1 MELNRDNYYTPE
13 ADMEY
18 MSCSQFQSF
27 QACEAAALA
36 KLQGRW
42 LEEPSEAFIVG
53 NYFHTAMES
62 EEAHLQFCD
71 ENFHAIY
78 KTKVIKGKGGLPDM
92 EVITGKKAPYEQ
104 ADVMLAAAHN
114 DALIQSLIDMPGEN
128 EKIMTGLIWG
138 VPWRIRLDKYVE
150 NGRMIIDW
158 KTVASIGELKWSDKY
173 REKVTFIE
181 AYDYMMRAAVYSEV
195 EKQNAGSEE
204 DPNFVIVAISKQDPP
219 DKEVLLLNHRT
230 RYDFELELI
239 GKKLPYFQAIK
250 EGRMKPKR
258 CGTCA
263 YCRSTKKLYEIRPYY
278 SLMPEYRGD
287 PEDDYAAEFG
297 TGEAVADS
305 PEERDMEPVSSMSEP
320 DKLGETLGRD
330 VDAVRS

>member
-27 QACEAAALA
+27 EACEAAALA

-42 LEEPSEAFIVG
+42 QDEPSEAFVVG

-62 EEAHLQFCD
+62 DEAHAQFCE
-71 ENFHAIY
+71 ENFHTIY
-78 KTKVIKGKGGLPDM
+78 KTKVIKGKGGLPDT
-92 EVITGKKAPYEQ
+92 EVITGKKASFEQ
-104 ADVMLAAAHN
+104 ADAMLAAAHN

-138 VPWRIRLDKYVE
+138 VPWRIRLDKYVPD
-150 NGRMIIDW
+150 GRMIIDW
-158 KTVASIGELKWSDKY
+158 KTVANISELKWSDKY
-173 REKVTFIE
+173 RERVTFIE
-181 AYDYMMRAAVYSEV
+181 AYDYMMRAAVYSEI
-195 EKQNAGSEE
+195 EKQNAGSAE

-219 DKEVLLLNHRT
+219 DKDVLLLNHRT

-250 EGRMKPKR
+250 TGRMKPKR

-263 YCRSTKKLYEIRPYY
+263 YCRATKKVCEIRPYY
-278 SLMPEYRGD
+278 SLMPEYRGAL
-287 PEDDYAAEFG
+287 EDDYAAELR
-297 TGEAVADS
+297 TGEAVADT
-305 PEERDMEPVSSMSEP
+305 PDERTMDSMPTMSES
-320 DKLGETLGRD
+320 DTLGSSVGR
-330 VDAVRS
+330 